1 MPLQSLKEEKAR
13 ITKRKLKPGSYAVR
27 IVLLSALVV
36 ALWDFFQNQNLAF
49 HPSYV
54 NFAGLCLSVMGIY
67 MRLVAVRTLGKRF
80 TAELKI
86 VQNHELVKHGV
97 YKYIRHPAYLGTS
110 ILGIGISLIFS
121 SLYSFLLMLAL
132 LPCYLYRIHCE
143 EVMLLEEFGDE
154 YREYM
159 KKTKKIIPFIY

>member
-1 MPLQSLKEEKAR
+1 MPLQKLEGGKVH

-27 IVLLSALVV
+27 IVFFSALIV
-36 ALWDFFQNQNLAF
+36 ALWDFFQNQSMAF
-49 HPSYV
+49 HPSLV
-54 NFAGLCLSVMGIY
+54 NLAGLCLSVIGVY
-67 MRLVAVRTLGKRF
+67 MRLVAVRTLGKQF

-86 VQNHELVKHGV
+86 MQNHELIKRGI
-97 YKYIRHPAYLGTS
+97 YQYIRHPAYLGTS

-132 LPCYLYRIHCE
+132 FPCYLYRIHYE
-143 EVMLLEEFGDE
+143 ENMLLERFGNE